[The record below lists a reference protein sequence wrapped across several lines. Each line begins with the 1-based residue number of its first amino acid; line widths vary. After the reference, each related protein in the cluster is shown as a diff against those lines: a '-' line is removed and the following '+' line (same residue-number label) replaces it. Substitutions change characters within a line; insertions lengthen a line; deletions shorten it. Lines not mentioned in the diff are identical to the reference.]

1 MEGQAESK
9 VPVPLEPQPTD
20 KEKTRSN
27 PPNIISSV
35 AEELG
40 VSYLITKE
48 APHTL
53 AERYEDRHKKVL
65 YSQQESLEK
74 IFKLT
79 FDNTASDKAK
89 NIDPDWLSHFT
100 SIAQDIRNSSMQQL
114 WSRILRQEFLS
125 PGSVSLKTLDTLRNM
140 THKEAQVFHRACT
153 LSCQFGNDR
162 SKKILTSLKAKHKF
176 LPSLFTTTIHKVTL
190 GNFSLP
196 YSDLLILLELGLI
209 LKSELESGELVS
221 GISLPFSYQNN
232 TYQLTPHQKG
242 LSFTYYRLS
251 PTGQEIADLL
261 GSKTHEPFRE
271 TILELL
277 APFFVIESQ
286 P

>member
-1 MEGQAESK
+1 MEGESK
-9 VPVPLEPQPTD
+9 VSPPLELQTKD
-20 KEKTRSN
+20 KEKTKKS
-27 PPNIISSV
+27 PPSIISTI

-40 VSYLITKE
+40 VSFQITNDG
-48 APHTL
+48 PHTL
-53 AERYEDRHKKVL
+53 SERYEDRYKKEQ
-65 YSQQESLEK
+65 YFQQENLEK

-79 FDNTASDKAK
+79 FDTTPLEKAK
-89 NIDPDWLSHFT
+89 SIDPDWLNYFT
-100 SIAQDIRNSSMQQL
+100 SIAKKIRNSSMQQL

-153 LSCQFGNDR
+153 LSCHFGNDK
-162 SKKILTSLKAKHKF
+162 SKKLLTALKAKHKF
-176 LPSLFTTTIHKVTL
+176 LPSLFAPSLHSVPL

-209 LKSELESGELVS
+209 LKRELESGELAS
-221 GISLPFSYQNN
+221 GIALPFSYQNH
-232 TYQLTPHQKG
+232 TYQLIPHQKG

-251 PTGQEIADLL
+251 PTGQEIAELL

-277 APFFVIESQ
+277 APFFVVESQ
-286 P
+286 

>member
-1 MEGQAESK
+1 MEGESK
-9 VPVPLEPQPTD
+9 VPAPLEPQISE
-20 KEKTRSN
+20 KEKTKTT
-27 PPNIISSV
+27 PPSIIANM

-40 VSYLITKE
+40 VCFLITKE
-48 APHTL
+48 GAKTIS
-53 AERYEDRHKKVL
+53 ERYEDRLKKEHHL
-65 YSQQESLEK
+65 QQESLEK
-74 IFKLT
+74 IFKLA
-79 FDNTASDKAK
+79 FDNTHPEKAK
-89 NIDPDWLSHFT
+89 QIDPDWLSYFT
-100 SIAQDIRNSSMQQL
+100 AIAKTIRNNSMQQL
-114 WSRILRQEFLS
+114 WSRILRQESLT
-125 PGSVSLKTLDTLRNM
+125 PGSVSLKTLDTLRSM

-153 LSCQFGNDR
+153 LSCHFGTDK
-162 SKKILTSLKAKHKF
+162 SKKILTALKARHKF
-176 LPSLFTTTIHKVTL
+176 FPSLFTPTLHKVSL

-209 LKSELESGELVS
+209 LKSELESGELAS
-221 GISLPFSYQNN
+221 GAPLPFSYQNH

-277 APFFVIESQ
+277 APFFMVESHQ
-286 P
+286 

>member
-1 MEGQAESK
+1 MEGESK
-9 VPVPLEPQPTD
+9 VSPPLEPQTTD
-20 KEKTRSN
+20 KEKTKSY
-27 PPNIISSV
+27 PPNIISTI

-40 VSYLITKE
+40 VSYKITNDG
-48 APHTL
+48 PHTVS
-53 AERYEDRHKKVL
+53 ERCEGRYKKEQHF
-65 YSQQESLEK
+65 QQENLEK

-79 FDNTASDKAK
+79 FDTTPLEKAK
-89 NIDPDWLSHFT
+89 NIDPDWLNYFT
-100 SIAQDIRNSSMQQL
+100 SIAKKIRNSSMQQL

-153 LSCQFGNDR
+153 LSCHFGNDK
-162 SKKILTSLKAKHKF
+162 SKKLLTALKIKHKF
-176 LPSLFTTTIHKVTL
+176 LPSLFAPSLHAVSL

-196 YSDLLILLELGLI
+196 YSDLLILLDLGLI
-209 LKSELESGELVS
+209 LKSELESGELAS
-221 GISLPFSYQNN
+221 GIPLPFSYQNH
-232 TYQLTPHQKG
+232 TYQLTPHQRG

-251 PTGQEIADLL
+251 PTGQEIAELL

-277 APFFVIESQ
+277 APLFVIESQ
-286 P
+286 